1 MILRIST
8 CNVLFCKFVLLIRL
22 FKNFTET
29 KILIDILMG
38 DCFSLP
44 LRWGYSA
51 DHCRLPH
58 IIAEKQISTY
68 SALGKWMQ
76 EFTRFGVFSETF

>member
-29 KILIDILMG
+29 KILIDILMES

-44 LRWGYSA
+44 LRIKTANNLANKYL
-51 DHCRLPH
+51 RFF
-58 IIAEKQISTY
+58 ISTKED
-68 SALGKWMQ
+68 SI
-76 EFTRFGVFSETF
+76 